1 MGPNSIIVPFL
12 ACGDLSGY
20 DADTTYELG
29 SDYVFHDVVSPP
41 INPAYEYAVKLK
53 KEGKLNTELPKVEDL
68 KLSDDKK
75 I

>member
-1 MGPNSIIVPFL
+1 M

-29 SDYVFHDVVSPP
+29 ADYVYHDVVSPP

-53 KEGKLNTELPKVEDL
+53 KEGKLNTPTEISQQMDKLNIEEDPI
-68 KLSDDKK
+68 KK
-75 I
+75 